1 MKVVRTYKN
10 NPKTQETIA
19 MALGEFPGHRHRSL
33 VYVVWNPF
41 DTEED
46 SLEQRMVEVEEFK
59 LVLQRAI
66 ILQTNY
72 KMKHFQNRKDFV
84 V

>member
-1 MKVVRTYKN
+1 MDYSEIPISRVQMYTEKEYKN

-46 SLEQRMVEVEEFK
+46 SL
-59 LVLQRAI
+59 
-66 ILQTNY
+66 
-72 KMKHFQNRKDFV
+72 
-84 V
+84 